1 MPDAAQHDFTIGD
14 DLLAM
19 TERARARAEE
29 DPFGNPVL
37 AVALSISRQMDE
49 GRRSLR

>member
-1 MPDAAQHDFTIGD
+1 MPHETEPD
-14 DLLAM
+14 DLPALDLIAQ

-37 AVALSISRQMDE
+37 AVALAINRQIDDGE
-49 GRRSLR
+49 LK